1 MKQPE
6 FRFEMTNAAADFNWK
21 ILEKYNKCFSSAI
34 EAQNNTQMTYGSE
47 FKSTNDLELIF
58 KNHPLWGSMK
68 DQLKNGCDYPLTE
81 INDKDLRDDVIES
94 LSYGNHRGVS
104 ENLEVFHQMMNDE
117 VEFGYSLCIP
127 RLKIL
132 ELPKAVLAPM
142 NIVDQNSIDENG
154 NHIIKKRLTHN
165 QSMKFGSG
173 TIVNSRVIKEE
184 LNDLLYGKCMSRCI
198 HYIVI
203 CRAKHPDKRILMS
216 KLDWKSAYRRSHLRG
231 NIAIQTITQ
240 CIKLQL
246 CFVALRLTF
255 GGAPNPYKWSEISES
270 VTDLSNALLNCEDWD
285 ASVYFSPL
293 QSKIPSVDVNN
304 DNNFAQALPLSI
316 QTEHNNS
323 GKIDCY
329 IDDTTTIVCEIN
341 DRTIFRAERAALFA
355 FFIVSR
361 IVDSDDPINRKI
373 EKCGEPT

>member
-1 MKQPE
+1 
-6 FRFEMTNAAADFNWK
+6 
-21 ILEKYNKCFSSAI
+21 
-34 EAQNNTQMTYGSE
+34 
-47 FKSTNDLELIF
+47 
-58 KNHPLWGSMK
+58 
-68 DQLKNGCDYPLTE
+68 
-81 INDKDLRDDVIES
+81 
-94 LSYGNHRGVS
+94 
-104 ENLEVFHQMMNDE
+104 
-117 VEFGYSLCIP
+117 
-127 RLKIL
+127 
-132 ELPKAVLAPM
+132 
-142 NIVDQNSIDENG
+142 
-154 NHIIKKRLTHN
+154 
-165 QSMKFGSG
+165 
-173 TIVNSRVIKEE
+173 
-184 LNDLLYGKCMSRCI
+184 
-198 HYIVI
+198 
-203 CRAKHPDKRILMS
+203 MS

-316 QTEHNNS
+316 QKEHNNS

-341 DRTIFRAERAALFA
+341 DKTIFRAERAALFA

-361 IVDSDDPINRKI
+361 IVDSDDPINRKDVVSI
-373 EKCGEPT
+373 NKLFQS